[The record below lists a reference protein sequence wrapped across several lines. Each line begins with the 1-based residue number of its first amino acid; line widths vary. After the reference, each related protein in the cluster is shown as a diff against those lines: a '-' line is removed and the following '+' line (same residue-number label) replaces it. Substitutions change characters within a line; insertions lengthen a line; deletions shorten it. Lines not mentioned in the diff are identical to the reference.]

1 MKAALF
7 WTADQNKKLA
17 DRWRTPAPVYNP
29 GQKVLGGGGVF
40 KGIPLKNE
48 FKIKK
53 NNLSPQFI
61 EPLFIDN
68 IVKPSAINVQ
78 FNSVLF
84 I

>member
-29 GQKVLGGGGVF
+29 GQKVWGGGVF

-53 NNLSPQFI
+53 
-61 EPLFIDN
+61 
-68 IVKPSAINVQ
+68 K
-78 FNSVLF
+78 
-84 I
+84 